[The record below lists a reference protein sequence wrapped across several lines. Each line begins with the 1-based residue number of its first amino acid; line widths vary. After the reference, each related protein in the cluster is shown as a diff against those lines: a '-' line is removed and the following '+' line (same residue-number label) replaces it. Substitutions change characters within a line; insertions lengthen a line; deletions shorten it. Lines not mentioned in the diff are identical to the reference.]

1 MEAAIDEPLGDVV
14 DGHSGA
20 LVERPSIDDAFVSD
34 APVPP
39 CVEHAIGTGEPL
51 GDVIGAE
58 DCDARRLGE
67 SSPTHHETIAPRH
80 RQDPYRAIICPHYPQ
95 PTTT

>member
-1 MEAAIDEPLGDVV
+1 MVV

-34 APVPP
+34 APLPP
-39 CVEHAIGTGEPL
+39 CVEHVIGTGEPL

-58 DCDARRLGE
+58 DCDARRPG
-67 SSPTHHETIAPRH
+67 
-80 RQDPYRAIICPHYPQ
+80 
-95 PTTT
+95 